1 MDLFQML
8 IGLSGSLHPLANSDF
23 FNAPSKTGDSNK
35 DKKLY
40 REARRRKVVE
50 SMGSRFT
57 QEMVRIIS
65 SDAPAV
71 PEGHDIYG
79 AILFE
84 FEAFLPLLDPT
95 GIERV
100 QSAAAKLQG
109 RPTRKPFAIAT
120 LFKFPSDDTYRW
132 LRDQLQTG
140 LNPEDLVLLIDY
152 LLELD
157 SNESVAFSRELLVFL
172 ESGRN
177 QDPNVQREILLLKIH
192 VERSNA

>member
-8 IGLSGSLHPLANSDF
+8 IGLSDSLNPLANSEF
-23 FNAPSKTGDSNK
+23 FNAPSKTGDRDK
-35 DKKLY
+35 DEELY
-40 REARRRKVVE
+40 REERRRNVVE
-50 SMGSRFT
+50 SMGFRFT

-65 SDAPAV
+65 SEAAEV
-71 PEGHDIYG
+71 PEWHDIYG
-79 AILFE
+79 DILFE
-84 FEAFLPLLDPT
+84 FEAFLPLLDPS
-95 GIERV
+95 GIELV
-100 QSAAAKLQG
+100 QSAAARLQG

-120 LFKFPSDDTYRW
+120 LFQFPSDDTYRW

-140 LNPEDLVLLIDY
+140 LSPEDLVLLIDY
-152 LLELD
+152 LLESD

-177 QDPNVQREILLLKIH
+177 QDPKVQREILLLKIH

>member
-23 FNAPSKTGDSNK
+23 FNAPSKTGDSDK
-35 DKKLY
+35 DEELY

-65 SDAPAV
+65 SEAPA
-71 PEGHDIYG
+71 I
-79 AILFE
+79 
-84 FEAFLPLLDPT
+84 
-95 GIERV
+95 
-100 QSAAAKLQG
+100 
-109 RPTRKPFAIAT
+109 
-120 LFKFPSDDTYRW
+120 
-132 LRDQLQTG
+132 
-140 LNPEDLVLLIDY
+140 
-152 LLELD
+152 
-157 SNESVAFSRELLVFL
+157 L